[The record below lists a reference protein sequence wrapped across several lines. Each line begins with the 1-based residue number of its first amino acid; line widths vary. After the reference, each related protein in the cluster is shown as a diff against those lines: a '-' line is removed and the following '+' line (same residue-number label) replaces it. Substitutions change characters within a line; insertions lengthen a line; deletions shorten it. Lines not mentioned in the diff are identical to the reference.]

1 MLVCTAASLDPR
13 GEKRKKRKK
22 SFFEKTGSTGFV
34 GSALPRVSR
43 SLGFKRAIE
52 ETILQCNQCPMIKRG
67 GNVVQ
72 QKITTCCST
81 VQTVFDDEFFFKKKG
96 EKANALY
103 LFRWHLFL
111 FSASAALISDGCISA
126 FCSGRGGAYEGI
138 KLNRWL
144 SSLSFRLPSGPSCR
158 CVCVCVRVAVYVCV
172 CVYLF
177 MYVCVC
183 VCVCVLVIMLK

>member
-1 MLVCTAASLDPR
+1 MLVRTAASLDPR
-13 GEKRKKRKK
+13 GEKRKKKKK

-81 VQTVFDDEFFFKKKG
+81 VQTVFDDEFFFKKK
-96 EKANALY
+96 EKKLTLFTCSGGTY
-103 LFRWHLFL
+103 FYSVHRRHLFRMAVSPLF
-111 FSASAALISDGCISA
+111 AAVG
-126 FCSGRGGAYEGI
+126 GGHTRGS
-138 KLNRWL
+138 N
-144 SSLSFRLPSGPSCR
+144 
-158 CVCVCVRVAVYVCV
+158 
-172 CVYLF
+172 
-177 MYVCVC
+177 
-183 VCVCVLVIMLK
+183 